1 MRKILIVLLL
11 FILGSC
17 ASTKYIEVPV
27 ETVKTEYIDRTK
39 VDTFIQKDS
48 IRIIQRGDTIFQD
61 KYKILY
67 RIKEYRDTVNKVDTI
82 TKIQKVEVTKEVNR
96 LKSWQQVL
104 MVCGG
109 GLIVGILGL
118 LGYLITKILKK

>member
-48 IRIIQRGDTIFQD
+48 IRIIQRGDTVFQD

>member
-1 MRKILIVLLL
+1 MRKILIVFLL

-17 ASTKYIEVPV
+17 ASTKYVEVPV

-96 LKSWQQVL
+96 LKSWQQIL

>member
-27 ETVKTEYIDRTK
+27 KTVKTEYIDRTK

>member
-17 ASTKYIEVPV
+17 DSTKYIEVPV

-67 RIKEYRDTVNKVDTI
+67 RIKEYRDTINKVDTI

-96 LKSWQQVL
+96 LKSWQQIL